1 MFEGSPDDLELA
13 VLAWE
18 FPPRLVGGLG
28 TYAQEMSTQFVRM
41 GHDVTVF
48 TLNEGSLPTR
58 DVWSGVDVHRPLL
71 VNIIE
76 AFPQS
81 TVEDI
86 RKRYHNVGFLAH
98 ILCYNISS
106 SLSLVNDLARKEL
119 RKFDI
124 VVSHDWLSIIGGM
137 ITRRELDIPLV
148 FHVHSTEQGRSLGGG
163 SKYIAELEQQG
174 SLTADRVVTV
184 SNPMKD
190 ELVAQGFPESKLRVC
205 YNGVDS
211 VKYDSATVS
220 RDEVKRLRAKYGVC
234 EDEKMILFL
243 GRLISVKGV
252 DRLVMAMPSILR
264 KVPKAK
270 LVIVGV
276 GDMQRQLI
284 GLISKYGL
292 QKAVKT
298 RFEWISENERILHYA
313 ACDVCAVPSLYEPF
327 GIVCLEAMSMGKPV
341 VIGARGTSG
350 MRETVTNTGPD
361 HCGYHVNAF
370 EPADIAWG
378 IGNVLSDDKYA
389 KTMGENGRRRAM
401 KYYTWEIAAKNTIH
415 MYEEVLDNRVM

>member
-1 MFEGSPDDLELA
+1 MVEGSPDGLELA

-28 TYAQEMSTQFVRM
+28 TYAQEISAQFVRM

-48 TLNEGSLPTR
+48 TLNEGFLPTR

-71 VNIIE
+71 VDIIE

-106 SLSLVNDLARKEL
+106 SLSLVYDLARKEH

-163 SKYIAELEQQG
+163 SQYITELEQKG
-174 SLTADRVVTV
+174 GLTADRVVTV
-184 SNPMKD
+184 SNPMRD
-190 ELVAQGFPESKLRVC
+190 ELVAHGFPESQLRVC

-211 VKYDSATVS
+211 TKYDPATVS
-220 RDEVKRLRAKYGVC
+220 HEDVKRLRASFGVG

-243 GRLISVKGV
+243 GRLSAVKGV
-252 DRLVMAMPSILR
+252 DRLVMAMPSILE

-276 GDMQRQLI
+276 GDMQRHLLE
-284 GLISKYGL
+284 LISRYGL
-292 QKAVKT
+292 QKTVKT
-298 RFEWISENERILHYA
+298 RFEWISEKERILHYA
-313 ACDVCAVPSLYEPF
+313 ACDVCAIPSLYEPF

-350 MRETVTNTGPD
+350 MRETVINTGPD
-361 HCGYHVNAF
+361 RCGYHVNAF
-370 EPADIAWG
+370 EPTDIAWG
-378 IGNVLSDDKYA
+378 IENVLSDEKDA
-389 KTMGENGRRRAM
+389 KTMGVNGRRRVIQF
-401 KYYTWEIAAKNTIH
+401 YTWEIAARNTIRI
-415 MYEEVLDNRVM
+415 YEEVLESRPG